1 MPRPR
6 AESPFRRPRCRHTR
20 LRVRYLQR
28 SYRPHRNHHID
39 VAAQYARFTRYGAF
53 VSHGFF
59 SRTSRPGHWAIPM
72 CIYIYRQHLPT
83 RLVLP
88 QTSYNDSPASVS
100 PVTILSSLIMQT
112 SGGRAHTDA
121 KEQMNTH
128 DAMPYQLPSLH
139 WTPRQPC
146 SRSAICDAKR
156 GAPATKPKEEAIPS
170 RIHAHLK
177 TMRW

>member
-1 MPRPR
+1 M
-6 AESPFRRPRCRHTR
+6 
-20 LRVRYLQR
+20 RYLQR
-28 SYRPHRNHHID
+28 SYRPHRTAHHID
-39 VAAQYARFTRYGAF
+39 VAAQYARFTRCGAF

-72 CIYIYRQHLPT
+72 YVYIYIYIYRQHLPT

-88 QTSYNDSPASVS
+88 QTSYNDFPASVS
-100 PVTILSSLIMQT
+100 RVTILSSLIMQT

-128 DAMPYQLPSLH
+128 NAMPYQLPSLH

-146 SRSAICDAKR
+146 SRSARCDAR
-156 GAPATKPKEEAIPS
+156 GDAPATEPKEEAIPS
-170 RIHAHLK
+170 RIRAQVK